1 MENHSKADLEI
12 IQNANQAMLD
22 YFNDAFIDDLETI
35 QDLKTQA
42 FEIDI
47 KLDEL
52 YKTKDIYA
60 LKSGSKK
67 SVFSPIPMEA
77 EESGKSKVIDD
88 QINDLN
94 DVKDLLNA
102 KIINLES
109 SLNIL
114 KKRLNILNEAQD
126 AINSLSLRYK
136 DAGSDATDEDGFEFV
151 SDDKD
156 DNKSEHGYNILMLNA
171 FNDTYLSTIIE
182 RNIKDGLES
191 TNHKLE
197 VLSYLL
203 GTDISRAKLTLKD
216 ILYNSKKMLDSVEEV
231 EEKLSS
237 KFDSSKPFLSQLED
251 YIMSKRDSH
260 PEYLIESNLE
270 YTDYELTLHPVFSIN
285 LFRLLEIF
293 FDNIFKHSQANKVV
307 FDLSLSQNVIEVLI
321 HDNGIGIEPDYL
333 TRTPWY
339 SSLHKAHETIYLLSG
354 NLSIVKAD
362 DAGTNVKFRFPIQ
375 N

>member
-1 MENHSKADLEI
+1 MENHAKADLEI

-22 YFNDAFIDDLETI
+22 YFNDAFIDDLENI

-77 EESGKSKVIDD
+77 EETGKSRVIDD

-114 KKRLNILNEAQD
+114 KKRLNVLNEAQD
-126 AINSLSLRYK
+126 AINSLSLKYGES
-136 DAGSDATDEDGFEFV
+136 GSELSDDDFMFV
-151 SDDKD
+151 SDDKN
-156 DNKSEHGYNILMLNA
+156 DNKSEHGYNILMLDA
-171 FNDTYLSTIIE
+171 FDDTYISTIIQ
-182 RNIKDGLES
+182 RNIKEGIES
-191 TNHKLE
+191 INHKLE

-216 ILYNSKKMLDSVEEV
+216 VQYNSKKILDSVNDIEA
-231 EEKLSS
+231 KLSTQ
-237 KFDSSKPFLSQLED
+237 FDSSKPLLGQLEE
-251 YIMSKRDSH
+251 YIMEKREAN
-260 PEYLIESNLE
+260 PKFLIESNLE
-270 YTDYELTLHPVFSIN
+270 YTDYELALHPVFSIN

-293 FDNIFKHSQANKVV
+293 FDNIFKHADANKIN

-321 HDNGIGIEPDYL
+321 SDNGVGIDSDYL
-333 TRTPWY
+333 TKSPWY
-339 SSLHKAHETIYLLSG
+339 SSLHKAHETIYLLNG
-354 NLSIVKAD
+354 NLNITKGED
-362 DAGTNVKFRFPIQ
+362 KGTTVKFRFPIQ

>member
-12 IQNANQAMLD
+12 IQNANQNMLD
-22 YFNDAFIDDLETI
+22 YFNDAFIEDLETI

-67 SVFSPIPMEA
+67 SVFSPVPMEA
-77 EESGKSKVIDD
+77 EESGKSKLIDD

-114 KKRLNILNEAQD
+114 KKRLNVLNEAQD
-126 AINSLSLRYK
+126 AINSLSLRYNESSSEL
-136 DAGSDATDEDGFEFV
+136 SDDDFEFI
-151 SDDKD
+151 SEE
-156 DNKSEHGYNILMLNA
+156 DNNNSKSEHGYNILMLNA
-171 FNDTYLSTIIE
+171 FDDTYISTIIE
-182 RNIKDGLES
+182 RNIKEGIES

-216 ILYNSKKMLDSVEEV
+216 IQYNSKKMLDSISDI

-237 KFDSSKPFLSQLED
+237 KFDSSKPLLGQLED
-251 YIMSKRDSH
+251 YIMAKRDSH

-270 YTDYELTLHPVFSIN
+270 YTDYELMLHPVFTIN

-293 FDNIFKHSQANKVV
+293 FDNIFRHANANKVV
-307 FDLSLSQNVIEVLI
+307 FNLSLTKNVIEVFI
-321 HDNGIGIEPDYL
+321 HDNGIGIDADYL
-333 TRTPWY
+333 TKAPWY
-339 SSLHKAHETIYLLSG
+339 SSLHKAHETIYLLNGDLNITKSEESG
-354 NLSIVKAD
+354 TV
-362 DAGTNVKFRFPIQ
+362 VKFRFPIQ
-375 N
+375 Y

>member
-1 MENHSKADLEI
+1 MENHAKADLEVI
-12 IQNANQAMLD
+12 KNANQAMLD
-22 YFNDAFIDDLETI
+22 YFNDAFIEDLENI

-77 EESGKSKVIDD
+77 EETGKSKVIDD

-114 KKRLNILNEAQD
+114 KKRLNVLNEAQD
-126 AINSLSLRYK
+126 AIHSLGLKYGES
-136 DAGSDATDEDGFEFV
+136 GSELSDDDFMFV
-151 SDDKD
+151 SDEKNDS
-156 DNKSEHGYNILMLNA
+156 KSEHGYNILMLDA
-171 FNDTYLSTIIE
+171 FDDTYISTIIQ
-182 RNIKDGLES
+182 RNIKEGIES

-216 ILYNSKKMLDSVEEV
+216 IQYNSKKILDSVSDIED
-231 EEKLSS
+231 KLSTQ
-237 KFDSSKPFLSQLED
+237 FDSSKPLLIQLED
-251 YIMSKRDSH
+251 YIAAKRDAN
-260 PEYLIESNLE
+260 PDCVIESNLE
-270 YTDYELTLHPVFSIN
+270 YTDYEIALHPVFSIN

-293 FDNIFKHSQANKVV
+293 FDNIFKHADADKVK

-321 HDNGIGIEPDYL
+321 SDNGVGIDSDYL
-333 TRTPWY
+333 TKSPWY
-339 SSLHKAHETIYLLSG
+339 SSLHKAKEILYMLCGKLDISG
-354 NLSIVKAD
+354 DVMS
-362 DAGTNVKFRFPIQ
+362 GTTVKFSFPIQ
-375 N
+375 Q

>member
-12 IQNANQAMLD
+12 IKNANQSMLD
-22 YFNDAFIDDLETI
+22 YFNDSFIDDLETI

-77 EESGKSKVIDD
+77 EETGKSKIIDD

-126 AINSLSLRYK
+126 AINALSLRYK
-136 DAGSDATDEDGFEFV
+136 ESDSELSDDDFTFLTDE
-151 SDDKD
+151 KD
-156 DNKSEHGYNILMLNA
+156 EKKSEHGYNILMLNA
-171 FNDTYLSTIIE
+171 FNDTYISTIIE
-182 RNIKDGLES
+182 RSIKDGIES
-191 TNHKLE
+191 TNHKLD

-216 ILYNSKKMLDSVEEV
+216 IQYNFKKILDSVTDI

-237 KFDSSKPFLSQLED
+237 KFDSSKPLLGQLED
-251 YIMSKRDSH
+251 YIMSKRELN

-270 YTDYELTLHPVFSIN
+270 YTDNELILHPVFSIN

-293 FDNIFKHSQANKVV
+293 FDNIFKHANAKKIKL
-307 FDLSLSQNVIEVLI
+307 DLSISQNVIEASI
-321 HDNGIGIEPDYL
+321 FDDGDGIDSDYL
-333 TRTPWY
+333 TTSPWY
-339 SSLHKAHETIYLLSG
+339 SSLHKAHETIYLLNG
-354 NLSIVKAD
+354 NLSISKAEET
-362 DAGTNVKFRFPIQ
+362 GTVVKFRFPIQ

>member
-12 IQNANQAMLD
+12 IKNANQSMLD

-77 EESGKSKVIDD
+77 EETGKSKIIDD

-114 KKRLNILNEAQD
+114 KKRLTVLNEAQD
-126 AINSLSLRYK
+126 AINALSLRYK
-136 DAGSDATDEDGFEFV
+136 ESDSELSDDDFTFL
-151 SDDKD
+151 SDDKED
-156 DNKSEHGYNILMLNA
+156 KKSEHGYNILMLNA
-171 FNDTYLSTIIE
+171 FNDTYISTIIE
-182 RNIKDGLES
+182 RNIKDGIES
-191 TNHKLE
+191 TNHKLD

-216 ILYNSKKMLDSVEEV
+216 IQYNSKKILDSVLDI

-237 KFDSSKPFLSQLED
+237 KFDSSKPLLGQLEE
-251 YIMSKRDSH
+251 YIMNKRELNPD
-260 PEYLIESNLE
+260 YLIESNLE
-270 YTDYELTLHPVFSIN
+270 YTDNELTLHPVFSIN

-293 FDNIFKHSQANKVV
+293 FDNIFKHANAEKIVL
-307 FDLSLSQNVIEVLI
+307 DLSLSQNVIEASI
-321 HDNGIGIEPDYL
+321 RDDGDGIDPDYL
-333 TRTPWY
+333 TTAPWY
-339 SSLHKAHETIYLLSG
+339 SSLHKAHETIYLLNG
-354 NLSIVKAD
+354 NLSINKAEES
-362 DAGTNVKFRFPIQ
+362 GTVVKFRFPIQ

>member
-1 MENHSKADLEI
+1 
-12 IQNANQAMLD
+12 MLD

-114 KKRLNILNEAQD
+114 KKRLSILNEAQD
-126 AINSLSLRYK
+126 AINSLNLRYK
-136 DAGSDATDEDGFEFV
+136 ESGSELSDDDFEFV
-151 SDDKD
+151 SDNKKE
-156 DNKSEHGYNILMLNA
+156 NKSEHGYNILMLNA
-171 FNDTYLSTIIE
+171 FDDTYISTIIE
-182 RNIKDGLES
+182 RNIREGIES

-216 ILYNSKKMLDSVEEV
+216 IQYNSKKILDSVSDI
-231 EEKLSS
+231 EEKLST
-237 KFDSSKPFLSQLED
+237 KFDSSKPLLGQLEE
-251 YIMSKRDSH
+251 YIMSKREAN
-260 PEYLIESNLE
+260 PGFLIESNLE
-270 YTDYELTLHPVFSIN
+270 YTDYDITLHPVFSIN

-293 FDNIFKHSQANKVV
+293 FDNIFKHAEANKIE

-321 HDNGIGIEPDYL
+321 HDNGVGIDADYL
-333 TRTPWY
+333 TKSPWY
-339 SSLHKAHETIYLLSG
+339 SSLHKAHETIYLLDGDLNISK
-354 NLSIVKAD
+354 SD
-362 DAGTNVKFRFPIQ
+362 DKGTIVKFRFPIQ
-375 N
+375 Y

>member
-1 MENHSKADLEI
+1 MENHAKADLEVI
-12 IQNANQAMLD
+12 KNANQAMLD
-22 YFNDAFIDDLETI
+22 YFNDAFIEDLENI

-77 EESGKSKVIDD
+77 EETGKSKVIDD

-114 KKRLNILNEAQD
+114 KKRLNVLNEAQD
-126 AINSLSLRYK
+126 AIHSLGLKYGES
-136 DAGSDATDEDGFEFV
+136 GSELSDDDFMFV
-151 SDDKD
+151 SDEKNDSKL
-156 DNKSEHGYNILMLNA
+156 EHGYNILMLDA
-171 FNDTYLSTIIE
+171 FDDTYISTIIQ
-182 RNIKDGLES
+182 RNIKEGIES

-216 ILYNSKKMLDSVEEV
+216 IQYNSKKILDSVSDIED
-231 EEKLSS
+231 KLSTQ
-237 KFDSSKPFLSQLED
+237 FDSSKPLLIQLED
-251 YIMSKRDSH
+251 YIVAKRDAN
-260 PEYLIESNLE
+260 PDCVIESNLE
-270 YTDYELTLHPVFSIN
+270 YTDYEIALHPVFSIN

-293 FDNIFKHSQANKVV
+293 FDNIFKHADADKVK

-321 HDNGIGIEPDYL
+321 SDDGIGIDSDYL
-333 TRTPWY
+333 TKAPWY
-339 SSLHKAHETIYLLSG
+339 SNLHKAHETIYLLNGDLNISKG
-354 NLSIVKAD
+354 EEG
-362 DAGTNVKFRFPIQ
+362 GTIVKFRFPIQ
-375 N
+375 K

>member
-22 YFNDAFIDDLETI
+22 YFNDAFIEDLENI

-77 EESGKSKVIDD
+77 EESGKSKIIDD

-102 KIINLES
+102 KIVNLES

-126 AINSLSLRYK
+126 AINSLNLKYNESGI
-136 DAGSDATDEDGFEFV
+136 DISDEDGFEFI
-151 SDDKD
+151 SDTKEG
-156 DNKSEHGYNILMLNA
+156 NKSDHGYNILMLNA

-182 RNIKDGLES
+182 RNIKDGIES

-216 ILYNSKKMLDSVEEV
+216 IQYNSKKILDSVEDIEG
-231 EEKLSS
+231 KLSS
-237 KFDSSKPFLSQLED
+237 KFDSSKPLLGQLED
-251 YIMSKRDSH
+251 YIMDKRDTH

-285 LFRLLEIF
+285 LFRLLEMF
-293 FDNIFKHSQANKVV
+293 FDNIFKHAQANKIV
-307 FDLSLSQNVIEVLI
+307 FNLSLTQNVIEVFMS
-321 HDNGIGIEPDYL
+321 DNGNGIDSDYL
-333 TRTPWY
+333 TKSPWY
-339 SSLHKAHETIYLLSG
+339 SSLHKAHETIYLLNGSL
-354 NLSIVKAD
+354 NITESED
-362 DAGTNVKFRFPIQ
+362 HGTVVKFRFPIQ
-375 N
+375 K

>member
-1 MENHSKADLEI
+1 MENHAKADLEVI
-12 IQNANQAMLD
+12 KNANQAMLD
-22 YFNDAFIDDLETI
+22 YFNDAFIEDLENI

-77 EESGKSKVIDD
+77 EETGKSKVIDD

-114 KKRLNILNEAQD
+114 KKRLNVLNEAQD
-126 AINSLSLRYK
+126 AIHSLGLKYGES
-136 DAGSDATDEDGFEFV
+136 GSELSDDDFMFV
-151 SDDKD
+151 SDEKNDS
-156 DNKSEHGYNILMLNA
+156 KSEHGYNILMLDA
-171 FNDTYLSTIIE
+171 FDDTYISTIIQ
-182 RNIKDGLES
+182 RNIKEGIES

-216 ILYNSKKMLDSVEEV
+216 IQYNSKKILDSVNDIED
-231 EEKLSS
+231 KLSTQ
-237 KFDSSKPFLSQLED
+237 FDSSKPLLIQLED
-251 YIMSKRDSH
+251 YIAAKRDAN
-260 PEYLIESNLE
+260 PDCVIESNLE
-270 YTDYELTLHPVFSIN
+270 YTDYEIALHPVFSIN

-293 FDNIFKHSQANKVV
+293 FDNIFKHADADKVK

-321 HDNGIGIEPDYL
+321 SDDGIGIDSDYL
-333 TRTPWY
+333 TKAPWY
-339 SSLHKAHETIYLLSG
+339 SNLHKAHETIYLLNGDLNISKDEEG
-354 NLSIVKAD
+354 
-362 DAGTNVKFRFPIQ
+362 GTIVKFRFPIQ
-375 N
+375 K